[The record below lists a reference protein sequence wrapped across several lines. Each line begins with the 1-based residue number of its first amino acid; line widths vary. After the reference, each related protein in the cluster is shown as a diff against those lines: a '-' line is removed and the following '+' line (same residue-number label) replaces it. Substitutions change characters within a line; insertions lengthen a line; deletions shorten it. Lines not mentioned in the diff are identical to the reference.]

1 MLGKL
6 IEKYIRN
13 KKILRPI
20 LSYLAVLNPP
30 AEKITN
36 KIIIT
41 LNLLKL
47 GYFLHL
53 WLFNGDQF

>member
-6 IEKYIRN
+6 TEKYIRN

-20 LSYLAVLNPP
+20 LLYLAVLNPL

-41 LNLLKL
+41 FSYLKL
-47 GYFLHL
+47 GCYLHL
-53 WLFNGDQF
+53 CLFNGVQF